1 MPDFQIYEV
10 PKCSADP
17 RRSLLNA
24 DYSGHSQAI
33 TFGVYRD
40 HVARCG
46 KIKFTY
52 MYDFEIKL
60 QIKSP
65 GRLPRA

>member
-46 KIKFTY
+46 KIKCTAH
-52 MYDFEIKL
+52 ICTIL
-60 QIKSP
+60 
-65 GRLPRA
+65 R